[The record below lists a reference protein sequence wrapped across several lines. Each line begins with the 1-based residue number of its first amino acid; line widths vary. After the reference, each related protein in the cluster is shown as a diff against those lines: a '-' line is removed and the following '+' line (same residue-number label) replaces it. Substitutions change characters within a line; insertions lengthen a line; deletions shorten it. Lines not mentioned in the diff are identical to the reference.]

1 MTETASFPGDEAL
14 NSRIAI
20 SARAKEKIRMQAQR
34 YQRGSLSI
42 LKRKLQPDA
51 WAFRYYTEE
60 AGRRVYKRKIIGTV
74 IEFPKR
80 RDAERHLNHLRAAI
94 NEETAFAPMNG
105 EELAAHFK
113 HYEAP
118 LKSFSTREGY
128 KRMLDNQVIPK
139 WGDCGLAEIRSIE
152 VENWLRKL
160 PRKDGKPASPATKSK
175 IKNVMSDIF
184 SHAIRYGWTSH
195 NPITAV
201 RTSAKRLRDPDI
213 LTPEEFQGLLG
224 ELGQR
229 ERLLVLLAGTTGL
242 RRGEL
247 IALCWEDIDFAKNIV
262 NITHA
267 IWHNVEGET
276 KTSASR
282 NPVPLQP
289 LMMDE
294 LNRWRKSSLYRSDQD
309 YIFPSIQKNGTQP
322 LQPEMVL
329 RRHIRPALARMGV
342 TKKIGWHSFRHG
354 FSNLLRENGVDVK
367 VAQELLRHANS
378 RITLDIYQR
387 TVTDE
392 RRAAQELV
400 FKDLLGK
407 SGPRNPKTP

>member
-1 MTETASFPGDEAL
+1 
-14 NSRIAI
+14 
-20 SARAKEKIRMQAQR
+20 MQAQR

-42 LKRKLQPDA
+42 LKRKRQPDA

-60 AGRRVYKRKIIGTV
+60 EGKRVYKRKIIGTV

-80 RDAERHLNHLRAAI
+80 KDAERHLNHLRAAI
-94 NEETAFAPMNG
+94 NEETAFAPLNV
-105 EELAAHFK
+105 EQLVAHFK

-128 KRMLDNQVIPK
+128 RRMLDNQVVPR
-139 WGDCGLAEIRSIE
+139 WGDCSLAAIRSIE

-160 PRKDGKPASPATKSK
+160 PRKDGEPASPATKSK
-175 IKNVMSDIF
+175 IRNVMSAIF
-184 SHAIRYGWTSH
+184 SHAIRYGWASH

-201 RTSAKRLRDPDI
+201 RTSAKRLREPDI
-213 LTPEEFQGLLG
+213 LTPEEFQRLLG
-224 ELGQR
+224 ELEQR

-247 IALCWEDIDFAKNIV
+247 IALRWEDIDFRKNVI

-276 KTSASR
+276 KTPASR
-282 NPVPLQP
+282 KPVPLQP
-289 LMMDE
+289 SIMGE
-294 LNRWRKSSLYRSDQD
+294 LARWRESSLYRSDQD
-309 YIFPSIQKNGTQP
+309 YLFPSIQKNGSQP

-354 FSNLLRENGVDVK
+354 FSNLLRENRVDVK

-400 FKDLLGK
+400 FRDLVGDQTLRTLKHPK
-407 SGPRNPKTP
+407 SARKEEV

>member
-1 MTETASFPGDEAL
+1 
-14 NSRIAI
+14 
-20 SARAKEKIRMQAQR
+20 MQAQR

-51 WAFRYYTEE
+51 WAFRFYTEE
-60 AGRRVYKRKIIGTV
+60 RGERVYKRKIIGTV

-80 RDAERHLNHLRAAI
+80 KDAERHLANLRADI
-94 NEETAFAPMNG
+94 NEGTAFAPMNV
-105 EELAAHFK
+105 EKLAAHFK
-113 HYEAP
+113 QFEAP

-128 KRMLDNQVIPK
+128 KRMLDNQVIPA
-139 WGDCGLAEIRSIE
+139 WGSFSLVAIRSIE

-160 PRKDGKPASPATKSK
+160 SRKDGKPASPATKSK
-175 IKNVMSDIF
+175 IRNVMSAIF
-184 SHAIRYGWTSH
+184 SHAIRYGWASH

-201 RTSAKRLRDPDI
+201 RTSAKRICEPEI
-213 LTPEEFQGLLG
+213 LTPDEFQSLLG
-224 ELGQR
+224 QLEQR

-247 IALCWEDIDFAKNIV
+247 IALRWEDIDFAKLVV
-262 NITHA
+262 NVTHA

-276 KTSASR
+276 KTPASR
-282 NPVPLQP
+282 KPVPLQP
-289 LMMDE
+289 VVIRALGS
-294 LNRWRKSSLYRSDQD
+294 WRETSLYRSEKD
-309 YIFPSIQKNGTQP
+309 YLFPSIQKNGTQP

-329 RRHIRPALARMGV
+329 RRHIRPALTRLGI
-342 TKKIGWHSFRHG
+342 TKRIGWHSFRHG
-354 FSNLLRENGVDVK
+354 FSNLLRENRVDVK

-392 RRAAQELV
+392 RRAAQKLV
-400 FKDLLGK
+400 LRDLLGK
-407 SGPRNPKTP
+407 RHVETRKNPKSKRKEEVRPLIN

>member
-1 MTETASFPGDEAL
+1 
-14 NSRIAI
+14 
-20 SARAKEKIRMQAQR
+20 MQAQR

-42 LKRKLQPDA
+42 LKRKCQPDA

-80 RDAERHLNHLRAAI
+80 KDAERQLAHLRADI
-94 NEETAFAPMNG
+94 NEGTAFAPMNV
-105 EELAAHFK
+105 EQLAAHFK
-113 HYEAP
+113 HFEAP

-128 KRMLDNQVIPK
+128 KRMLDNRVVPT
-139 WGDCGLAEIRSIE
+139 WGTSSLAAIRSIE
-152 VENWLRKL
+152 VENWLRRL

-175 IKNVMSDIF
+175 IRNVMSAMF
-184 SHAIRYGWTSH
+184 SHAIRYGWASH

-201 RTSAKRLRDPDI
+201 RTSAKRLREPDI
-213 LTPEEFQGLLG
+213 LTPDEIQGLLG
-224 ELGQR
+224 QLGQR

-247 IALCWEDIDFAKNIV
+247 IALRWEDIDFVKNVV
-262 NITHA
+262 NVTHA

-276 KTSASR
+276 KTPASR
-282 NPVPLQP
+282 KPVPLQ
-289 LMMDE
+289 LLIVEE
-294 LNRWRKSSLYRSDQD
+294 LSRWRDVSLYRSDKD
-309 YIFPSIQKNGTQP
+309 YLFPSIQKNGTQP

-329 RRHIRPALARMGV
+329 RRHIRPALVRMGV
-342 TKKIGWHSFRHG
+342 TKRIGWHSFRHG
-354 FSNLLRENGVDVK
+354 FSNLLRENRVDVK

-400 FKDLLGK
+400 FKDLLGDQK
-407 SGPRNPKTP
+407 LETLKHPRPPRKEEVLSLIN